1 MSGAVGPAPAP
12 LRTVRG
18 LRRATAAVA
27 AVMAHVAG
35 WAYVACALFI
45 TFEIVARA
53 FFGFSSQA
61 TVEVTGYTLAG
72 GIAWALAHTLFRRAH
87 IRVDVFVNRLPV
99 RIRAP
104 LHILSLVL
112 LTALAVLIA
121 WSAWELVDESALFN
135 AHDNSALRIEMIWPQ
150 GIWAFGVSAF
160 LFSCCVLLLEAILA
174 LVGGQG
180 AALDSLL
187 GSRTLEDET
196 EEALEAV
203 AMAHEGEELK
213 RP

>member
-1 MSGAVGPAPAP
+1 MSGAAGASPAP
-12 LRTVRG
+12 LVAVRA
-18 LRRATAAVA
+18 LRRAVAGAAS
-27 AVMAHVAG
+27 VMAHIAG
-35 WAYVACALFI
+35 WAYFACALFM
-45 TFEIVARA
+45 TFDIVARA

-87 IRVDVFVNRLPV
+87 IRVDVFMTRLPV

-104 LHILSLVL
+104 LHLFSLAL
-112 LTALAVLIA
+112 LTALAILFA
-121 WSAWELVDESALFN
+121 WAAWELVDESALFQ

-150 GIWAFGVSAF
+150 GIWAFGISAF
-160 LFSCCVLLLEAILA
+160 VIACLVLMLEASLA
-174 LVGGQG
+174 LACGQG
-180 AALDSLL
+180 AALDGLL

-203 AMAHEGEELK
+203 AMAHEGETT
-213 RP
+213 

>member
-12 LRTVRG
+12 LRAVRA

-27 AVMAHVAG
+27 ALMAHVAG

-45 TFEIVARA
+45 TFDVVARA
-53 FFGFSSQA
+53 FLGFSSQA
-61 TVEVTGYTLAG
+61 TVEVTGYLLAG

-99 RIRAP
+99 RLRAP
-104 LHILSLVL
+104 LHVLALTL
-112 LTALAVLIA
+112 LTALSVLFVWA
-121 WSAWELVDESALFN
+121 AWELVDESALFD
-135 AHDNSALRIEMIWPQ
+135 AHDNSALRLQLVWPQ
-150 GIWAFGVSAF
+150 GIWAFGISAF
-160 LFSCCVLLLEAILA
+160 VLSCFVLLLEAVLA
-174 LVGGQG
+174 LVAGQG
-180 AALDSLL
+180 ASLDGLL

-203 AMAHEGEELK
+203 AMAHEGEA
-213 RP
+213 R